1 MNKQEVFA
9 ALAALISCWIIDFA
23 SFSRGPGHVFW
34 RVRRLKSF
42 YGRLLLGQSGQ
53 EFGHQAECERNHQEH
68 AEPGEDLQRRR
79 RIELI
84 PIVLGKTMHSQMVSS
99 LHAHS
104 IP

>member
-1 MNKQEVFA
+1 MNRQEVFA
-9 ALAALISCWIIDFA
+9 ALAALMFCWIIDFA
-23 SFSRGPGHVFW
+23 SFSRGAGHVFW

-42 YGRLLLGQSGQ
+42 YGRRSLGQSGQ
-53 EFGHQAECERNHQEH
+53 ELGHQAERECNHQEH

-84 PIVLGKTMHSQMVSS
+84 RIVSRKTMHSRMVLS